1 MAAWKLLDDECVMLM
16 HMQRDFWRS
25 EKAGVSLG
33 AINGQDIVLAMSTG
47 NSSLDMEDLSDS
59 DSEVSRT
66 EPETPHMSNLEV
78 HTSDTEVPYTSD
90 PEISYASDPEKTDGS
105 NHLE

>member
-1 MAAWKLLDDECVMLM
+1 M

-33 AINGQDIVLAMSTG
+33 AINGQDIFPAMSTG
-47 NSSLDMEDLSDS
+47 NSSSDTEDSS

-66 EPETPHMSNLEV
+66 EPETPHMSDLEV

-105 NHLE
+105 DHLE